1 MTREEALKIAN
12 LLYRIEEVEELI
24 DKFDMLYNEIDNR
37 ELIKCLD
44 DAKMHLITYRE
55 QAEQELAKH

>member
-12 LLYRIEEVEELI
+12 LLYRIEEAEELI
-24 DKFDMLYNEIDNR
+24 DKFDMLYHEIDNR

-44 DAKMHLITYRE
+44 DAKTHLITYKE
-55 QAEQELAKH
+55 QVEQELAKC

>member
-1 MTREEALKIAN
+1 MTRKEALKIAN

-55 QAEQELAKH
+55 QAEQELSKH